1 MNLIK
6 KHFIS
11 CLKIGIAV
19 VIVWYLFYSR
29 RLTVEIF
36 SQLLDPANLP
46 LLFMS
51 GTAFIIAQMLTTYR
65 LVLLL
70 RTIDLRLSFPHV
82 FKLTMIGSFFNIV
95 IPGMVGGD
103 IVKGAYL
110 FKSEED
116 RRGRSSGIVLMDR
129 VMGFL
134 ALLFIGAISIIYLYL
149 LKRETLLPYVN
160 ELRWG
165 FLISAAML
173 MIFALFVLFGKKR
186 QFRMKAKAIASTL
199 FKKTIFYHMTDAIG
213 TLTKRRRVLAKAFC
227 ISLGVQAIALAGLLG
242 LIRLVPGALPDI
254 AALTAVSSIVL
265 LFGII
270 PATPGNIGWTEL
282 VASVGWSVVGST
294 AGGFIFFYWR
304 IVSILFSLPGGL
316 LYLLP
321 GNDILWRQADATTP
335 GETAQK

>member
-1 MNLIK
+1 MLK

-11 CLKIGIAV
+11 CLKISVAV
-19 VIVWYLFYSR
+19 VIVWYLLYSR
-29 RLTVEIF
+29 RLTLDNF
-36 SQLLDPANLP
+36 SQLLDPVHLP

-51 GTAFIIAQMLTTYR
+51 GAAFIAAQMLAAYR

-70 RTIDLRLSFPHV
+70 RMIDLRLSYFHV

-116 RRGRSSGIVLMDR
+116 RHGRSSGIVLMDR

-149 LKRETLLPYVN
+149 LKRETLLPYIN
-160 ELRWG
+160 ELKVVILTSVG
-165 FLISAAML
+165 VL
-173 MIFALFVLFGKKR
+173 MFFALFVLIGRKR
-186 QFRMKAKAIASTL
+186 QFRVKAKAIASTL
-199 FKKTIFYHMTDAIG
+199 FKNTIFYHMTDAIG
-213 TLTKRRRVLAKAFC
+213 ALTKRRRVLAKAFC
-227 ISLGVQAIALAGLLG
+227 ISLGVQAIALAGLLI
-242 LIRLVPGALPDI
+242 LIRLVPGNLPDI

-270 PATPGNIGWTEL
+270 PLTPGNIGWTEL
-282 VASVGWSVVGST
+282 VASIGWSVVGSA
-294 AGGFIFFYWR
+294 AGGIIFFYWR

-321 GNDILWRQADATTP
+321 GNDILWRHAEATDP

>member
-1 MNLIK
+1 M
-6 KHFIS
+6 
-11 CLKIGIAV
+11 

-29 RLTVEIF
+29 RLTGDIF
-36 SQLLDPANLP
+36 SQLLDPVHLP
-46 LLFMS
+46 LMLMS
-51 GTAFIIAQMLTTYR
+51 GAAFIVAQMLAAYR

-70 RTIDLRLSFPHV
+70 RMIDLRLSYFHV

-116 RRGRSSGIVLMDR
+116 RHGRSSGIVLMDR

-149 LKRETLLPYVN
+149 LKRETLLPYIS
-160 ELRWG
+160 ELKWV
-165 FLISAAML
+165 FLISATML

-186 QFRMKAKAIASTL
+186 QFRMKVKAIASTL

-213 TLTKRRRVLAKAFC
+213 ALTNRRRVLAKAFC
-227 ISLGVQAIALAGLLG
+227 ISLGVQAIALAGLLV
-242 LIRLVPGALPDI
+242 LIRLIPGGLPDI

-270 PATPGNIGWTEL
+270 PVTPGNIGWTEL
-282 VASVGWSVVGST
+282 VASIGWSVVGST

-304 IVSILFSLPGGL
+304 IVGILFSLPGGL
-316 LYLLP
+316 FYLLP
-321 GNDILWRQADATTP
+321 GNKVLQRQVEATNP
-335 GETAQK
+335 AETAQK